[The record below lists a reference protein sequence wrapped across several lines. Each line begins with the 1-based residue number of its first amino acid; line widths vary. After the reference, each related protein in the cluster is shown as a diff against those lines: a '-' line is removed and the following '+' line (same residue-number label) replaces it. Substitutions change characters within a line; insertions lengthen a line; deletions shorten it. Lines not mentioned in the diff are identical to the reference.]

1 MRFPRD
7 GKPCPSSGPALLAR
21 IEALVDPWQRLRVRA
36 IWIFSG
42 YMRPRARTEWG
53 R

>member
-1 MRFPRD
+1 MTL
-7 GKPCPSSGPALLAR
+7 SGPGVSVIAQL
-21 IEALVDPWQRLRVRA
+21 EALQCPWQRLRVRA

-42 YMRPRARTEWG
+42 FMRPRARTEWG